1 MAKAYVRV
9 LGVAALALVSGCNK
23 SSPTSPSNGT
33 TYTVTISSTGVSPK
47 SMDVPLGARVTFV
60 NNDTKAHY
68 MHSDP
73 HPDATDCPAFNQVG
87 LLAATQRR
95 ESGNLVE
102 ARTCGYHDHDD
113 PTNAAFRGQVVV
125 E

>member
-1 MAKAYVRV
+1 MTKVYLRA
-9 LGVAALALVSGCNK
+9 LPLAALVFLSGCDK
-23 SSPTSPSNGT
+23 STPTQPGT

-47 SMDVPLGARVTFV
+47 SLDVPLGSRVTFV
-60 NNDTKAHY
+60 NNDSKSHY

-87 LLAATQRR
+87 LLTTNQKR
-95 ESGNLVE
+95 ESGNLVD

-113 PTNAAFRGQVVV
+113 PTNAAFRGQIVVK
-125 E
+125 